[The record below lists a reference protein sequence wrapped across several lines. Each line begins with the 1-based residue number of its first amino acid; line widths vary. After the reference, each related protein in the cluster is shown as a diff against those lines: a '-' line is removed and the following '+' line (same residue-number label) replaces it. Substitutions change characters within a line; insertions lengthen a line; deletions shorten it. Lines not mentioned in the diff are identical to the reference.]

1 MGFLESLVRRQVRRL
16 VSDAVDEVVDNT
28 VGAAIRG
35 AFENNG
41 TEGTQNFSNNSNS
54 SYTSSAP
61 KRKTGNKASGEAVL
75 RQRLEEVFAE
85 EWSEYTVQQ
94 NMMSGVAGA
103 RNYSYGLYLNGVPKA
118 MIMIITSSSHHNKK
132 EDRLAAQASA
142 AYGVP
147 YMDFY
152 SHLPNEKEYISRRLK
167 ENIL

>member
-1 MGFLESLVRRQVRRL
+1 MGFLESLVKRQVRR
-16 VSDAVDEVVDNT
+16 VISDAVDEAVDNT
-28 VGAAIRG
+28 VGAALRN
-35 AFENNG
+35 AFGNNG
-41 TEGTQNFSNNSNS
+41 TEGTQNFSQSSN
-54 SYTSSAP
+54 TSSI
-61 KRKTGNKASGEAVL
+61 KKTGNKASGEAVL

-85 EWSEYTVQQ
+85 EWSGYTVQQ

-118 MIMIITSSSHHNKK
+118 MIMIITSTCHHNKK

-152 SHLPNEKEYISRRLK
+152 SHLPNRKEYISARLK
-167 ENIL
+167 ATIK